1 MGQKDALAPSKKR
14 EKVKRPCPPRTAAT
28 TLTIPEGCAYIYA
41 EAMTEA
47 RVKIDPK
54 TLGIGLLRTRKAVTG
69 ALVLEVPGRDAV
81 QKADQLAKLMDG
93 VLKSKEV
100 RVSRFSKRA
109 ELRVRGLED
118 FVTPEI
124 VAEAVALVGGRCPV
138 EQVRVGVIRSMPTG
152 LGSCWAPLSPLAR
165 RRMWVGSLWAG
176 SER

>member
-1 MGQKDALAPSKKR
+1 
-14 EKVKRPCPPRTAAT
+14 
-28 TLTIPEGCAYIYA
+28 
-41 EAMTEA
+41 MTEA

-54 TLGIGLLRTRKAVTG
+54 TLGIGFLRTRKAVTG

-93 VLKSKEV
+93 VLKSKGV

-124 VAEAVALVGGRCPV
+124 AAEAVALVGG
-138 EQVRVGVIRSMPTG
+138 GVPGGTSSGRRDPEYAHRFRILLGPMPHCRRSQGDECG
-152 LGSCWAPLSPLAR
+152 LAHCGLDQSGNRAA
-165 RRMWVGSLWAG
+165 
-176 SER
+176 